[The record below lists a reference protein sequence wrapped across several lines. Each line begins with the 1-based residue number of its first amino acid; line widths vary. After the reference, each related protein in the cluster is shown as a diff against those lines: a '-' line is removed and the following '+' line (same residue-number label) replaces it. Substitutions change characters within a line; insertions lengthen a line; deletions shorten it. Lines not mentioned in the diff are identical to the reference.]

1 MCVFLSS
8 VRPPHVLYPLSLPF
22 TFLFFY
28 NEPATTAIYTLSL
41 HDALPICGFL
51 LQHSMQGW
59 CPPLKLLRRSGC
71 RTAREIETERYALQA
86 FKSNG
91 KAWDQEKTHGNGRHS
106 KESGEAAQSS

>member
-1 MCVFLSS
+1 MYKDWDIKHTLQTNV
-8 VRPPHVLYPLSLPF
+8 VSLVIGCSLLGLLVNR
-22 TFLFFY
+22 LFW
-28 NEPATTAIYTLSL
+28 TV
-41 HDALPICGFL
+41 PIAVSGCL

-91 KAWDQEKTHGNGRHS
+91 KAWDLEKTHGNGRHS